1 MQSLTI
7 ELPEAVLIACGQS
20 RDDFIRDAK
29 FFLALKLFELG
40 RLSSGKAAEL
50 CNMGR
55 ADFLAASS
63 RAGVPVATLDE
74 SEIADEFRD
83 V

>member
-1 MQSLTI
+1 MHSLTI

-20 RDDFIRDAK
+20 RDEFLRDAK
-29 FFLALKLFELG
+29 FLLFLKLFELG

-50 CNMGR
+50 CGMSR
-55 ADFLAASS
+55 AEFLAAAS
-63 RAGVPVATLDE
+63 RAGVPVAALDE
-74 SEIADEFRD
+74 GEVADEFSD

>member
-1 MQSLTI
+1 MHSLTI

-20 RDDFIRDAK
+20 RDEFLRDAK
-29 FFLALKLFELG
+29 SLLVLKLFEIG

-50 CNMGR
+50 CSMSR
-55 ADFLAASS
+55 AEFLSAAS
-63 RAGVPVATLDE
+63 RAGVPVAVLDE
-74 SEIADEFRD
+74 VDLADEFRD